1 MKIGINRKEVKSF
14 VIINIK
20 KRNLNYPKILE
31 NIVII
36 QEILEELLIAFV
48 IQIIKYPKMYPFIIK
63 ELAEEFKGEL
73 ECLGEDTE
81 NILAFQCQLKMNM
94 IMIKQLH
101 TK

>member
-1 MKIGINRKEVKSF
+1 
-14 VIINIK
+14 
-20 KRNLNYPKILE
+20 
-31 NIVII
+31 
-36 QEILEELLIAFV
+36 
-48 IQIIKYPKMYPFIIK
+48 MYPFIIK

>member
-1 MKIGINRKEVKSF
+1 
-14 VIINIK
+14 
-20 KRNLNYPKILE
+20 
-31 NIVII
+31 
-36 QEILEELLIAFV
+36 
-48 IQIIKYPKMYPFIIK
+48 MYPFIIK

-73 ECLGEDTE
+73 ECLGEDKE

>member
-81 NILAFQCQLKMNM
+81 KYISFSVPMK
-94 IMIKQLH
+94 
-101 TK
+101 